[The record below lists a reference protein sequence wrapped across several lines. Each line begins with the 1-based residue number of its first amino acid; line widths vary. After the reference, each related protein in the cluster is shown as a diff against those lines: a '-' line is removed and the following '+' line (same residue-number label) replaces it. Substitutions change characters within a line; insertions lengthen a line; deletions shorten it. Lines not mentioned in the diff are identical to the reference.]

1 MDLTLSAQQ
10 TGRRTLVTL
19 SGELD
24 LASYRSFKELVDEL
38 IVLRQVDL
46 VLDLEQV
53 TFVDS
58 LGLGALVSTRR
69 KTEAFGGSLELV
81 CTNPS
86 VLKVFSLTHL
96 DRVFTLLDR
105 IPEDLATPATAGD

>member
-1 MDLTLSAQQ
+1 MDLILSTHH

-19 SGELD
+19 RGELD
-24 LASYRSFKELVDEL
+24 LASYRAFKELVDEL

-46 VLDLEQV
+46 VIDLEDV

-81 CTNPS
+81 CTNPA
-86 VLKVFSLTHL
+86 VLKVFRLTHL
-96 DRVFTLLDR
+96 DRVFTLLDG
-105 IPEDLATPATAGD
+105 IPDDLKLPETVAD